1 MRPPLRIAV
10 LECDTPVDKVKA
22 RFGTYGDIFK
32 LLLGTGAST
41 LEGLNAQSHLEI
53 TKWDIV
59 NGTDYPNLED
69 IDAILLTG
77 SKHDS
82 FADVPWINKLVEFT
96 QQVYAQDRVRL
107 IGICFGH
114 QIIGRALGVP
124 VGRSDIGWEIA
135 VCDVNLTE
143 KGKELFGK
151 EKLSIQQMHKD
162 IVAAYPK
169 EVTPLGSSP
178 RCAVQGMYIARK
190 LITVQGHPEFNGE
203 IMTEILTLR
212 NQQGI
217 FSDEQYNEALKRADI
232 AHDGIAIAAAFLKF
246 LLED

>member
-22 RFGTYGDIFK
+22 KFGTYGDIFK
-32 LLLGTGAST
+32 LLLGASAST
-41 LEGLNAQSHLEI
+41 LEGLNAQSDLEI

-96 QQVYAQDRVRL
+96 QKVYAQDRVRL

-114 QIIGRALGVP
+114 QIIGRALDVP

-135 VCDVNLTE
+135 VCDVDLTE

-162 IVAAYPK
+162 IVATYPK

-203 IMTEILTLR
+203 IMTEILTVR
-212 NQQGI
+212 NKQGI
-217 FSDEQYNEALKRADI
+217 FSDEQFNEAITRADV
-232 AHDGIAIAAAFLKF
+232 AHDGI
-246 LLED
+246 

>member
-1 MRPPLRIAV
+1 M
-10 LECDTPVDKVKA
+10 
-22 RFGTYGDIFK
+22 
-32 LLLGTGAST
+32 
-41 LEGLNAQSHLEI
+41 
-53 TKWDIV
+53 
-59 NGTDYPNLED
+59 
-69 IDAILLTG
+69 
-77 SKHDS
+77 
-82 FADVPWINKLVEFT
+82 PWINRLVEFT
-96 QQVYAQDRVRL
+96 KQVYAQDRVRL

-135 VCDVNLTE
+135 VCDINLTE

-151 EKLSIQQMHKD
+151 EKLVSLSFPVRAVNIANISVFLQSLQQMHKD
-162 IVAAYPK
+162 IVSAYPK

-203 IMTEILTLR
+203 IMTELLTLR
-212 NQQGI
+212 NKQGI
-217 FSDEQYNEALKRADI
+217 FSDEQFNEAIKRADI
-232 AHDGIAIAAAFLKF
+232 AHDGIAVGAACLKF